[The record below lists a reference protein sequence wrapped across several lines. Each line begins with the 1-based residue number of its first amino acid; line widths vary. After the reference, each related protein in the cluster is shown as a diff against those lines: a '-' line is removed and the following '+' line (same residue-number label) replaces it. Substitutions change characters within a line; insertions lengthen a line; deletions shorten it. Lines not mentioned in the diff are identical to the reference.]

1 MPLEELWRA
10 FFTGHKGKY
19 SLYVHPHNAHHV
31 YSPASIFFGR
41 KIPSR
46 PLRRFTIS
54 EPAAVRRALAYAL
67 LDTAAPNIWFTIQS
81 ETSIPVRPFPF
92 TYNYLRGS
100 NLSFV
105 EAFYPW
111 DWWRK
116 QWRDK
121 PQVRDNVQGDFGHNQ
136 SRSKYFP
143 GPTGCMLIAFRF
155 PLLLLRYTPKF
166 PSWMV
171 GNFS

>member
-166 PSWMV
+166 PS
-171 GNFS
+171 